1 MRLTLRRISSVLNK
15 FCWTFSSSASQ
26 SVMDTWR
33 RPVRGK
39 FWVRTRPEP
48 NGTVQ
53 SSTQIPSPRPHGQT
67 SHCMFSLAAERT
79 EGAIR
84 FTFPLV
90 LFNISTPKLTNA
102 ATEWNFPDLKLDR
115 RWPQQT
121 WGGFYS
127 SSHRWLW
134 PVCELIC
141 EQCVLESTVAVAA
154 DHDENVPRRVIKTV
168 SNSQYMQLLFF
179 YQVDVSIHWKPE

>member
-127 SSHRWLW
+127 SSLALTSLW
-134 PVCELIC
+134 AYLWAMCTGVNCSC
-141 EQCVLESTVAVAA
+141 CCWSWWKCT
-154 DHDENVPRRVIKTV
+154 KK
-168 SNSQYMQLLFF
+168 SNKNS
-179 YQVDVSIHWKPE
+179 E